1 VDRKPRQ
8 YAVEMHSATRETD
21 VFEIEISPGYKV
33 DDVPDPVKIDMGFA
47 SYQSKVEIAGT
58 KLRYS
63 REYIV
68 RALDIGPEHL
78 ADLLKF
84 EGTIGADEMAA
95 VVLTHQP

>member
-1 VDRKPRQ
+1 
-8 YAVEMHSATRETD
+8 M
-21 VFEIEISPGYKV
+21 